1 MRASVI
7 FAILG
12 LLALLATMAQA
23 SRSSRVRC
31 HAAIPECGHF
41 RTPYWATKKLMP
53 ANSALSSDEE
63 PHGPAAAR
71 AVKPVREDR
80 HSLFL
85 KHLLCKYN
93 PEDIRCRRQS
103 AILLSEEESL
113 NALLERAMAGRLT
126 IWCKN
131 HPHDIRCGGRKHVAR
146 PW

>member
-1 MRASVI
+1 MRASII

-41 RTPYWATKKLMP
+41 RTPEEAERYWARKKLLP
-53 ANSALSSDEE
+53 ANSALSSDEG

-71 AVKPVREDR
+71 AVNW
-80 HSLFL
+80 HSRFL
-85 KHLLCKYN
+85 KNLCRVN
-93 PEDIRCRRQS
+93 PEDIRCIRQS
-103 AILLSEEESL
+103 VMLLSEEESL
-113 NALLERAMAGRLT
+113 NALLERAIAGKLT

-146 PW
+146 SW